1 MIPREIID
9 EVVAR
14 TDIVGLIGMYAQV
27 KRSGSN
33 YVCCCPFHGEKTP
46 SFMIYTDDPHFYCYG
61 CNIGGDAVTFVRHAE
76 RLEYVEAI
84 EFLAKRAGITI
95 PQDDKYEKRGVSRKR
110 IYEMNLEAA
119 KFFRACLFDPNYGKE
134 GLDYLMGAREL
145 SRATITH
152 FGLGYAPNS
161 FSMLGD
167 HLRKKGFSED
177 ELMAG
182 FLRKRN
188 DSGNAF
194 DLFRNRVIFPVI
206 DTTGN
211 IIAFGGRVMDDSKPK
226 YLNSSDTPGFKKS
239 RNLFALNF
247 AKRVCAEEMI
257 LCEGYMDVIAL
268 HAAGFENAV
277 ATLGTALTED
287 QARIMA
293 KYTKRVII
301 SYDSDE
307 AGQKAANRAMA
318 MLGAVGLEVRV
329 LVLEGAK
336 DPDEYIKKY
345 GADAFRRALSGSAT
359 GFEYKFRNV
368 MAKYDV
374 NVSEQKIRASQEL
387 SEIVAGY
394 YTPTER
400 EVYLCKVAEA
410 LSLPIE
416 VLRNNVDIILRK
428 RKKAA
433 LEQDSRKAQESI
445 RNFGDRVNPDAAKYV
460 KANAAEEL
468 ILGMMLLYEEFRAEK
483 VLSSVELTE
492 DDFQTAFHK
501 RVFSEMIRLRDSECG
516 YAFAALGENFS
527 PEEMGRITR
536 LEQKRRELT
545 VNDISVFR
553 EGVSA
558 LKNEK
563 AKISEGTADDFTAA
577 IMRRRKEA
585 EEKRKADAGSGKK

>member
-14 TDIVGLIGMYAQV
+14 NDIVDYIGSYV
-27 KRSGSN
+27 SLKRAGSN
-33 YVCCCPFHGEKTP
+33 YTGCCPFHSEKTP
-46 SFMIYTDDPHFYCYG
+46 SFVVYPGNQSFYCFG
-61 CNIGGDAVTFVRHAE
+61 CSVGGSLITYVMKAE
-76 RLEYVEAI
+76 NLTYVEAI

-95 PQDDKYEKRGVSRKR
+95 PEDRRFEREGVSRKR

-134 GLDYLMGAREL
+134 GLDYLMGSRKL
-145 SRATITH
+145 TRATITH

-167 HLRKKGFSED
+167 HLRRKGFSED
-177 ELMAG
+177 ELIAG

-188 DSGNAF
+188 DKGRAF

-239 RNLFALNF
+239 RNLYALNF
-247 AKRVCAEEMI
+247 AKRVSSEELI

-277 ATLGTALTED
+277 ATLGTALTEE
-287 QARIMA
+287 QARVMA

-318 MLGAVGLEVRV
+318 ILSAVGLEVRV

-345 GADAFRRALSGSAT
+345 GADAFRRALLGSAT

-374 NVSEQKIRASQEL
+374 SVSEQKIRASQEL

-400 EVYLCKVAEA
+400 EVYLSKVADA

-416 VLRNNVDIILRK
+416 VLRNNVEIILRK
-428 RKKAA
+428 RRKAVK
-433 LEQDSRKAQESI
+433 EKDSREARETI
-445 RNFGDRVNPDAAKYV
+445 RNFGDRVNPDAARFV
-460 KANAAEEL
+460 QANAAEEL
-468 ILGMMLLYEEFRAEK
+468 ILGMMLLYEEFHSQK
-483 VLSSVELTE
+483 VLASVGLSTE
-492 DDFQTAFHK
+492 DFCTAFHR
-501 RVFSEMIRLRDSECG
+501 RVFEEILRLRDTEGGFS
-516 YAFAALGENFS
+516 FAALGESFS
-527 PEEMGRITR
+527 PEEMGRVTR
-536 LEQKRRELT
+536 LSEKRRALT

-553 EGVSA
+553 EGVA
-558 LKNEK
+558 VLKKEK
-563 AKISEGTADDFTAA
+563 ARITEDGNEDFAAA
-577 IMRRRKEA
+577 ILRRRREA
-585 EEKRKADAGSGKK
+585 QEKRKGGSD

>member
-14 TDIVGLIGMYAQV
+14 TDIVELIGMYANL

-33 YVCCCPFHGEKTP
+33 YICCCPFHGEKTP
-46 SFMIYTDDPHFYCYG
+46 SFMIYTADPHFYCYG
-61 CNIGGDAVTFVRHAE
+61 CNMGGDVVTFVRQAE
-76 RLEYVEAI
+76 RLDYVEAI

-95 PQDDKYEKRGVSRKR
+95 PQNEKYEERGVSRKR

-119 KFFRACLFDPNYGKE
+119 KFFRSCLFDPNYGRE
-134 GLDYLMGAREL
+134 GLEYLVEKRKL
-145 SRATITH
+145 SRSTVTH
-152 FGLGYAPNS
+152 FGLGYAPQS

-167 HLRKKGFSED
+167 HLKKKGFTED
-177 ELMAG
+177 ELIAG

-188 DSGNAF
+188 DSGRAF

-211 IIAFGGRVMDDSKPK
+211 VIAFGGRVMDDSKPK

-239 RNLFALNF
+239 RNLYALNF
-247 AKRVCAEEMI
+247 AKRACAEEMI

-277 ATLGTALTED
+277 ATLGTALTEE
-287 QARIMA
+287 QARVMA

-318 MLGAVGLEVRV
+318 ILGAVGLEVRV

-336 DPDEYIKKY
+336 DPDEYIKKH
-345 GADAFRRALSGSAT
+345 GADAFRRALTGSAT
-359 GFEYKFRNV
+359 GFDYKMRNV
-368 MAKYDV
+368 MEKYDIA
-374 NVSEQKIRASQEL
+374 VSDQKIRATEAL
-387 SEIVAGY
+387 CEIVASY
-394 YTPTER
+394 YSPTER
-400 EVYLCKVAEA
+400 EVYLSKVSAA
-410 LSLPIE
+410 VGLPID
-416 VLRNNVDIILRK
+416 VLRNNVEIVLAK
-428 RKKAA
+428 RKKAQK
-433 LEQDSRKAQESI
+433 EQESRTAQESI
-445 RNFGDRVNPDAAKYV
+445 RNFGDRVNPDAVRYV
-460 KANAAEEL
+460 QANAAEEL
-468 ILGMMLLYEEFRAEK
+468 ILGLMLLYEEFRAER
-483 VLSSVELTE
+483 VLSSVGLTE
-492 DDFQTAFHK
+492 NDFCTAFHK
-501 RVFSEMIRLRDSECG
+501 RVFQEILALDGTEAGFSL
-516 YAFAALGENFS
+516 AALGEDFT

-536 LEQKRRELT
+536 LAEKRRALT

-558 LKNEK
+558 LKREKTRIEEAESDDFAAAVRRRRQENEK
-563 AKISEGTADDFTAA
+563 
-577 IMRRRKEA
+577 RQKE
-585 EEKRKADAGSGKK
+585 KNGGG

>member
-9 EVVAR
+9 EVVSR
-14 TDIVGLIGMYAQV
+14 NDIVDYIGSYV
-27 KRSGSN
+27 SLKRAGSN
-33 YVCCCPFHGEKTP
+33 YTGCCPFHSEKTP
-46 SFMIYTDDPHFYCYG
+46 SFVVYPSNQSFYCFG
-61 CNIGGDAVTFVRHAE
+61 CSVGGSLITYVMKAE
-76 RLEYVEAI
+76 NLTYVEAI

-95 PQDDKYEKRGVSRKR
+95 PQNEKYEREGVSRKR

-119 KFFRACLFDPNYGKE
+119 KFFRACLLDPNYGKE
-134 GLDYLMGAREL
+134 GLDYLMEKRKL
-145 SRATITH
+145 TRATITH
-152 FGLGYAPNS
+152 FGLGFAPQS

-167 HLRKKGFSED
+167 HLRRKGFSED
-177 ELMAG
+177 ELIAG

-188 DSGNAF
+188 DKGRAF

-211 IIAFGGRVMDDSKPK
+211 VIAFGGRVMDDSKPK

-239 RNLFALNF
+239 RNLYALNF

-277 ATLGTALTED
+277 ATLGTALTEE
-287 QARIMA
+287 QARVMA

-307 AGQKAANRAMA
+307 AGQRAANRAMVI
-318 MLGAVGLEVRV
+318 LGAVGLEVRV

-345 GADAFRRALSGSAT
+345 GADAFRRALMGSAT

-374 NVSEQKIRASQEL
+374 SVSEQKIRASQEL
-387 SEIVAGY
+387 SEIVASY

-400 EVYLCKVAEA
+400 EVYLSRVADA
-410 LSLPIE
+410 LSLPID
-416 VLRNNVDIILRK
+416 VLRNNVEILLRK
-428 RKKAA
+428 KRKEIKA
-433 LEQDSRKAQESI
+433 QDSRQAQETI
-445 RNFGDRVNPDAAKYV
+445 RNFGDRVNPDAARFV
-460 KANAAEEL
+460 QANAAEEL
-468 ILGMMLLYEEFRAEK
+468 IIGMMALYEEFRSQK
-483 VLSSVELTE
+483 VLDSVGLTSG
-492 DDFQTAFHK
+492 DFQTAFHK
-501 RVFSEMIRLRDSECG
+501 RVFDEIVALRDTPGGFSL
-516 YAFAALGENFS
+516 AVLGESFS
-527 PEEMGRITR
+527 PEELGRIT
-536 LEQKRRELT
+536 LLMEKRRALT

-553 EGVSA
+553 EGVAA
-558 LKNEK
+558 LKREKGRIEDNASEDFAAAILRRRREAK
-563 AKISEGTADDFTAA
+563 AKHKGDAD
-577 IMRRRKEA
+577 
-585 EEKRKADAGSGKK
+585 GG

>member
-9 EVVAR
+9 EVVER
-14 TDIVGLIGMYAQV
+14 NDIVDYIGSFV
-27 KRSGSN
+27 SLKRAGSN
-33 YVCCCPFHGEKTP
+33 YTGCCPFHSEKTP
-46 SFMIYTDDPHFYCYG
+46 SFVVYPGNQSFYCFG
-61 CNIGGDAVTFVRHAE
+61 CSVGGSLITYVMKAENLTYPEAVE
-76 RLEYVEAI
+76 L
-84 EFLAKRAGITI
+84 LAKRAGITI
-95 PQDDKYEKRGVSRKR
+95 PESDKYEEKGVSRKR

-119 KFFRACLFDPNYGKE
+119 KFFRACLFDPNYGKA
-134 GLDYLMGAREL
+134 GLDYLLEKRKL
-145 SRATITH
+145 SRSTVTH

-167 HLRKKGFSED
+167 HLRKKGFRED
-177 ELMAG
+177 ELIAG

-188 DSGNAF
+188 DSGRPF

-239 RNLFALNF
+239 RNLYALNF
-247 AKRVCAEEMI
+247 AKRACAEEMI

-287 QARIMA
+287 QARLMA

-307 AGQKAANRAMA
+307 AGQRAANRAMA
-318 MLGAVGLEVRV
+318 ILGAVGLEVRV

-345 GADAFRRALSGSAT
+345 GAEAFRRALAHSTT
-359 GFEYKFRNV
+359 GFDYKMRNV

-374 NVSEQKIRASQEL
+374 GVSDQKIRASEEL
-387 SEIVAGY
+387 CEIVASY
-394 YTPTER
+394 YSPTER
-400 EVYLCKVAEA
+400 EVYLSKVADA
-410 LSLPIE
+410 VALPIE
-416 VLRNNVDIILRK
+416 VLRNNVELILKK
-428 RKKAA
+428 RRRAVKEK
-433 LEQDSRKAQESI
+433 DSREARETI
-445 RNFGDRVNPDAAKYV
+445 RNFGDRINPDAARYV
-460 KANAAEEL
+460 QANAAEEL
-468 ILGMMLLYEEFRAEK
+468 ILGLMLLYEEFRSEA
-483 VLSSVELTE
+483 VLSSVALTD
-492 DDFQTAFHK
+492 DDFQTAFHR
-501 RVFSEMIRLRDSECG
+501 RVYTEILSLRDTEEGFS
-516 YAFAALGENFS
+516 FAALGENFS
-527 PEEMGRITR
+527 PEEMGRITH
-536 LEQKRRELT
+536 LAEARRALT

-558 LKNEK
+558 LKREK
-563 AKISEGTADDFTAA
+563 TRIEEAAGDDFAAA
-577 IMRRRKEA
+577 ILRRRRENESRQKE
-585 EEKRKADAGSGKK
+585 KTDGR

>member
-1 MIPREIID
+1 MIPREVID

-14 TDIVGLIGMYAQV
+14 TDIVDLIGTYTQV

-33 YVCCCPFHGEKTP
+33 YVCCCPFHSEKTP
-46 SFMIYTDDPHFYCYG
+46 SFMIYTDSPHFYCYG
-61 CNIGGDAVTFVRHAE
+61 CNIGGDVVTFIRQAE
-76 RLEYVEAI
+76 HLSYVEAI

-95 PQDDKYEKRGVSRKR
+95 PQNERYEERGVSRKR
-110 IYEMNLEAA
+110 IYDMNLEAA
-119 KFFRACLFDPNYGKE
+119 KFFRACLFDQNYGAE
-134 GLDYLMGAREL
+134 GLSYLSGKRKL

-152 FGLGYAPNS
+152 FGLGFAPKS
-161 FSMLGD
+161 FDLLGR
-167 HLRKKGFSED
+167 HLHSKGFTD
-177 ELMAG
+177 EEMITG

-188 DSGNAF
+188 DNGNCF

-239 RNLFALNF
+239 RNLYALNF
-247 AKRVCAEEMI
+247 AKRSCAEEMI

-287 QARIMA
+287 QARVMA

-318 MLGAVGLEVRV
+318 ILGAVGLEVRI

-336 DPDEYIKKY
+336 DPDEYIKKF
-345 GADAFRRALSGSAT
+345 GADRFRRALSGSTT
-359 GFEYKFRNV
+359 GFEYKLRNV

-374 NVSEQKIRASQEL
+374 SVAEEKIRASQEL
-387 SEIVAGY
+387 CEIVAGY

-400 EVYLCKVAEA
+400 EVYLYKVSEV
-410 LSLPIE
+410 LSLPID
-416 VLRNNVDIILRK
+416 VLRNNLEIVLRK
-428 RKKAA
+428 RKKE
-433 LEQDSRKAQESI
+433 LREKETRQAQETI

-460 KANAAEEL
+460 QANAAEEL
-468 ILGMMLLYEEFRAEK
+468 ILGMMLLYEEFRSERVLSEVDLAEK
-483 VLSSVELTE
+483 
-492 DDFQTAFHK
+492 DFQTAFHA
-501 RVFSEMIRLRDSECG
+501 RVFREIVALRDSAG
-516 YAFAALGENFS
+516 GFSLAALGENFTT
-527 PEEMGRITR
+527 EEMGRITL
-536 LEQKRRELT
+536 LEQKRRVLT
-545 VNDISVFR
+545 VNDISLFR
-553 EGVSA
+553 EGVKA
-558 LKNEK
+558 LKKEK
-563 AKISEGTADDFTAA
+563 ERISDRAEDDISATILRKRREAEA
-577 IMRRRKEA
+577 RRK
-585 EEKRKADAGSGKK
+585 GKP